1 MSNENELILIE
12 EPEVEVK
19 TTLPPIKPKRVMSQ
33 KQLDNLAK
41 GRLKRVAN
49 AKQISIEKDATKRT
63 PPIQKPKPEKPP
75 PDEVVEEPPQTKP
88 VPKPRKQKVVYV
100 DTESEEEPEP
110 EIVYKKRPKPKQAFV
125 EPIPPTPAPVV
136 RRLKRV

>member
-12 EPEVEVK
+12 EPEPEVK
-19 TTLPPIKPKRVMSQ
+19 AELPPKKKRTMSV
-33 KQLDNLAK
+33 KQLENLAL

-49 AKQISIEKDATKRT
+49 AKQISIEKDATRRS
-63 PPIQKPKPEKPP
+63 PPIQKPKPMPA
-75 PDEVVEEPPQTKP
+75 EVVEEPPAPKP

-100 DTESEEEPEP
+100 DSESEEEQEP
-110 EIVYKKRPKPKQAFV
+110 QIVYKKRPKPVKEAFV
-125 EPIPPTPAPVV
+125 EPPAPVV